1 MEEELKEEVRRL
13 RQTVRIG
20 GGCLV
25 GLFGLLLAAT
35 TALPQ
40 NENLR
45 VRSLTVVDEQGIERV
60 IIGAPVPD
68 PMSRGTRQPRAG
80 AISGI
85 ILNGPDGN
93 ERGGYGTTDT
103 GGEALLTL
111 DGANGGEVFKVVAN
125 PDAGAS
131 MFVMHRN
138 GAGARLTTY
147 RGSPEF
153 ELIDS
158 NRQRLHAIPESLP
171 PTR

>member
-1 MEEELKEEVRRL
+1 MEEQMRDEVRRL
-13 RQTVRIG
+13 RRAVRWLGAGSIG
-20 GGCLV
+20 VVSLFLV
-25 GLFGLLLAAT
+25 AA

-45 VRSLTVVDEQGIERV
+45 VRSLTVVDERGVERV

-68 PMSRGTRQPRAG
+68 PVSRGSRQPRAG

-93 ERGGYGTTDT
+93 ERGGYGTTDV

-111 DGANGGEVFKVVAN
+111 DGAEGGEVFKVVAN

-131 MFVMHRN
+131 LFVMHRN
-138 GAGARLTTY
+138 GAGARLTTF

-153 ELIDS
+153 ELIDA
-158 NRQRLHAIPESLP
+158 NRRRVHAIPESMP